1 VGAPD
6 EKNYNAAILLKFV
19 APIGE
24 DHDMEYLTRQI
35 HHADA
40 AHPWV
45 MHDNR
50 GEPVPSIRWM
60 SSMTMREGD
69 WIDRLYDIE
78 IRPSFMLTQAQIY
91 AYERYGDQ
99 LAKTLAEIV
108 PLTILRVDS
117 RIKIEGAFNRG
128 YRPSEMQSASTSQ

>member
-1 VGAPD
+1 VGALD
-6 EKNYNAAILLKFV
+6 EKKYNAAILLQFV
-19 APIGE
+19 TPLGE
-24 DHDMEYLTRQI
+24 YHDTEYLTRQVQ
-35 HHADA
+35 HADA

-50 GEPVPSIRWM
+50 GGVVPSIRWM